1 MNFKQQL
8 LFELRQAID
17 HDYYPSLAE
26 LAAWLGL
33 PYATAHHRLNK
44 LEEERAVLVY
54 NRGGDGSP
62 LIILPIEPDD
72 SNPN

>member
-26 LAAWLGL
+26 LAAWLNW
-33 PYATAHHRLNK
+33 PYTTAHNRLGE
-44 LEEERAVLVY
+44 LEEERIVIVY

-62 LIILPIEPDD
+62 LIILPIDD
-72 SNPN
+72 ENSP